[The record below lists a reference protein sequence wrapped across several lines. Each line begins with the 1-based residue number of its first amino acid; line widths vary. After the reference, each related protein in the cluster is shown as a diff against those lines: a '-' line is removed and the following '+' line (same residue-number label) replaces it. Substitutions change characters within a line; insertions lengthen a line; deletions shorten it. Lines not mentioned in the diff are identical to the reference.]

1 MVVTSKDFKIHPT
14 LNKLSL
20 PRTGASDN
28 IQFTV
33 SPDKFGDRGYIK
45 VELFYRGYLLQSKQL
60 GVLIIPTIDAEIP
73 ESSHTAQT
81 SRVTFTTTDL
91 LTNEQLALLPERI
104 LTVDVELDQRDG
116 SIDFRFLD
124 RPKEIKNWHFTI
136 LPCNL
141 MRWGMRSPEFVS
153 N

>member
-14 LNKLSL
+14 INKLSL
-20 PRTGASDN
+20 PRTGASN
-28 IQFTV
+28 NLQFTV
-33 SPDKFGDRGYIK
+33 RPDKFGDRGYIK

-73 ESSHTAQT
+73 ESLHPAQT

-91 LTNEQLALLPERI
+91 LSNQQLALLPERV

-116 SIDFRFLD
+116 SIDFRFD
-124 RPKEIKNWHFTI
+124 HTKAIKNWHFMI

-141 MRWGMRSPEFVS
+141 LRWEMQSPEFV
-153 N
+153 NN